1 MDMDAVILS
10 VVASD
15 DQKNK
20 GSKRLPRIGANIK
33 STQAPTMTMSSG
45 TLAMTERVMAS
56 MSIGVS
62 PQRPMVCAKRC
73 STDTCRMSM
82 KGLG

>member
-1 MDMDAVILS
+1 MT
-10 VVASD
+10 VASD
-15 DQKNK
+15 DQKSK
-20 GSKRLPRIGANIK
+20 GPKRLPRTEENSK

-45 TLAMTERVMAS
+45 TLAMTERIMAS
-56 MSIGVS
+56 MSIGVP